1 MQRGVEKVQKK
12 KRKKPLMN
20 VLINGLHI
28 IGAAGRNRTHDPL
41 VRSLPVQF
49 KSLVFNCLV
58 SCGFH
63 PFSPV
68 LYSPA
73 LAIQPKSYQQQ
84 CGSNN
89 LIKKLLSAALHGVQG
104 GGGSNPL
111 APTN

>member
-1 MQRGVEKVQKK
+1 
-12 KRKKPLMN
+12 MN

-28 IGAAGRNRTHDPL
+28 IGAAGRNRTHYLL